1 MSWKYPYRIVRY
13 AKNAEGKWMP
23 DEKEGVCNTDFSGSR
38 TNSQGGA
45 VSTADALIVTP
56 IAFGETLKKGER
68 LVVYNGNQVDTFD
81 IVKPTR
87 ERNRLYAVYAK
98 LNLTYRI
105 NDESG
110 EMK

>member
-45 VSTADALIVTP
+45 VSTADALIVTR
-56 IAFGETLKKGER
+56 IAFGDTLKKGDR
-68 LVVYNGNQVDTFD
+68 LAVYNGNQVNTFD
-81 IVKPTR
+81 VVFSAR
-87 ERNRLYAVYAK
+87 ERNRLFAVYAK

-105 NDESG
+105 NDETG

>member
-23 DEKEGVCNTDFSGSR
+23 DGEGTCNTDLSGSK
-38 TNSQGGA
+38 TNTQGGA

-81 IVKPTR
+81 IIKPTR

-98 LNLTYRI
+98 LNLTYKI
-105 NDESG
+105 DPESG